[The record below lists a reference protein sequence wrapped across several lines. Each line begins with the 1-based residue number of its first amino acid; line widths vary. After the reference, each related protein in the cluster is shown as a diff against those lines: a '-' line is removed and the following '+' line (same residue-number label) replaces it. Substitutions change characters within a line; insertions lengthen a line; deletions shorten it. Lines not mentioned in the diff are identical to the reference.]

1 MEFSH
6 IRSFL
11 LQYHVTKVIGQNDWP
26 YLSDTFFIF
35 FYYAAFNA
43 PYVGHKDD
51 ESQAPTCPLSSRALV
66 ICSLMCIVP
75 SLLSRMRYGLPVTV

>member
-11 LQYHVTKVIGQNDWP
+11 LQYHVTKVIGQNGRP
-26 YLSDTFFIF
+26 YLSDTFLF

-43 PYVGHKDD
+43 PCVGHKDD
-51 ESQAPTCPLSSRALV
+51 ESQAPTCSVSSRVLV

-75 SLLSRMRYGLPVTV
+75 SLLSRMRLPVTV